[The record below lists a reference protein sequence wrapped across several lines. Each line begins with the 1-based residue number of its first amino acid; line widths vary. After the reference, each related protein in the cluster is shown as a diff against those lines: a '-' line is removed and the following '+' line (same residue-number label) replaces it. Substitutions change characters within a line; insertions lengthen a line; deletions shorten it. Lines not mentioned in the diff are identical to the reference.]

1 MRKDAE
7 GFCGPGTCCSSCSS
21 GFDRYTSAAQFQNQK
36 GEHFIISRR
45 PLPIFLA
52 IMALTAMSVSV
63 WAKNDSGDTITANV
77 KLTATTTVGTTKLAP
92 GNYKVIA
99 DGSKA
104 KFQQGSKVVAEVPCT
119 LKDFTGKIN
128 ETTFVIDYDQLTE
141 IQVSGKTKAIEF
153 SSGQ

>member
-1 MRKDAE
+1 MNRKHAE
-7 GFCGPGTCCSSCSS
+7 GLCGPGTCCSS
-21 GFDRYTSAAQFQNQK
+21 GFDRYTSAALFQNQK
-36 GEHFIISRR
+36 GEHFFMSRR
-45 PLPIFLA
+45 SLPIFLA

-104 KFQQGSKVVAEVPCT
+104 KFQLGNKVVAEVPCT

-128 ETTFVIDYDQLTE
+128 ETTFVIDHDQLTE

-153 SSGQ
+153 SSGL

>member
-1 MRKDAE
+1 M
-7 GFCGPGTCCSSCSS
+7 
-21 GFDRYTSAAQFQNQK
+21 
-36 GEHFIISRR
+36 SRR
-45 PLPIFLA
+45 SLPLFLA

-77 KLTATTTVGTTKLAP
+77 KLTATTMVGTTKLPA
-92 GNYKVIA
+92 GEYKVIA

-104 KFQQGSKVVAEVPCT
+104 KFQQGNKVVAEVPCT

-128 ETTFVIDYDQLTE
+128 ETTFVLDHDQLTE

-153 SSGQ
+153 SSGM

>member
-1 MRKDAE
+1 M
-7 GFCGPGTCCSSCSS
+7 P
-21 GFDRYTSAAQFQNQK
+21 
-36 GEHFIISRR
+36 RR
-45 PLPIFLA
+45 SLPLFLA

-77 KLTATTTVGTTKLAP
+77 KFTATTMVGTTKLAP
-92 GNYKVIA
+92 GEYKVIA

-104 KFQQGSKVVAEVPCT
+104 KFSQGSKVVAEIPCT

-128 ETTFVIDYDQLTE
+128 ETTFVIDNNKLTE

-153 SSGQ
+153 SSGM

>member
-1 MRKDAE
+1 M
-7 GFCGPGTCCSSCSS
+7 
-21 GFDRYTSAAQFQNQK
+21 
-36 GEHFIISRR
+36 SRR
-45 PLPIFLA
+45 SLPLILA

-77 KLTATTTVGTTKLAP
+77 KLTATTTVGTTQLAP
-92 GNYKVIA
+92 GTYKVIA

-104 KFQQGSKVVAEVPCT
+104 KFELGNKVVAEIPCT

-128 ETTFVIDYDQLTE
+128 ETTFVIDNNKLTE

-153 SSGQ
+153 SSGM

>member
-1 MRKDAE
+1 M
-7 GFCGPGTCCSSCSS
+7 P
-21 GFDRYTSAAQFQNQK
+21 
-36 GEHFIISRR
+36 RR
-45 PLPIFLA
+45 SLPTFLA

-77 KLTATTTVGTTKLAP
+77 KLTATTNIGSTKLAP
-92 GNYKVIA
+92 GEYKVIA

-119 LKDFTGKIN
+119 LKDFTGKVN
-128 ETTFVIDYDQLTE
+128 ETTFIIDRDQLIE

-153 SSGQ
+153 SSGN